1 MNKYTKTLK
10 KSSSIQLHH
19 RLFSMNIVFYMQEEP
34 KYIRFL
40 KKCSKVF
47 VFYLPQTKCKP
58 KNNFQQSLVGIGLSC
73 KPFKMLSTAKLIIF
87 SLVSLVADP
96 IWGVRKTLGSLT
108 SS

>member
-19 RLFSMNIVFYMQEEP
+19 RLFSMNIVFLHAGRTQIHKISKKKVQFLYLICLKQ
-34 KYIRFL
+34 KY
-40 KKCSKVF
+40 KSKI
-47 VFYLPQTKCKP
+47 
-58 KNNFQQSLVGIGLSC
+58 NFQQSLVGIGLSC